1 MKSYLNTVENV
12 YNFGRLYPDRTG
24 KGRIRVFGGEET
36 YDLSKGFPAV
46 TTRKL
51 FLRMV
56 VKELCGF
63 IHGSNRVEDLGSN
76 FWSKWSP
83 TEDDVEI
90 ELERIREDAKVAANE
105 EMSKM
110 FADERSV
117 QALRN
122 YLMKGVGTIGPMY
135 GVLWRR
141 FPRVQATVPDW
152 FKSIE
157 DIPSDVLPQIQ
168 TDFMRQVL
176 LSQGAVINDEET
188 FKRFAIGEYFKTYD
202 QLNMVYL
209 NLKRNPFSSRHRVT
223 AFHPDMIGSENITPK
238 QNVLTG
244 QAALAPCF
252 HPDTLVAIPGGY
264 ICIDLLKE
272 GDMVISGTGIPRRI
286 DQKWETWFEGEL
298 ISIQVRY
305 NNQPILATSN
315 HPFLVKD
322 AGWVEAKDLKVGDL
336 VAIPK
341 TKAVKDHTFTYEL
354 KNSQGGHK
362 SFSHDLTTDD
372 YFTLGYFVG
381 NGWANFKDKTVNFA
395 VPDKKKDYI
404 VEKLRKTIKVAPQPK
419 DSPNVQK
426 YRTHSHK
433 WVNLFKEFGQGAVNK
448 TLPEWIFESSDESK
462 KAFLDGIFES
472 DGCIVDDVVNIT
484 TTSVRLALGLQR
496 LYLTLGVVVGVNKQI
511 RKPFHVIQGRVVRQH
526 DTFLVRLPKTE
537 NMSGV
542 FVEEDKAWVPIR
554 TLEKTPYA
562 GYVYNL
568 DVEEEHTYTANNI
581 VNHNCHTF
589 YQFMVTEKMVDGEIK
604 LALNCMFYMSS
615 SDVMVGRPYN
625 ICQYALLTMIMA
637 HCLDYVPGELKIVS
651 CDTHIYTDHEEG
663 AEKQMGR
670 EPMPLAQLVLPADKK
685 DLFAFT
691 PDDIQIT
698 GYESHPS
705 ILFDV
710 AV

>member
-1 MKSYLNTVENV
+1 MKQYLKTVEDV

-51 FLRMV
+51 FLRML

-63 IHGSNRVEDLGSN
+63 IHGSNLVADLGSN

-90 ELERIREDAKVAANE
+90 ELDRIREDAKVAANE

-152 FKSIE
+152 FKGIE
-157 DIPSDVLPQIQ
+157 DIPSDVLPVLK

-176 LSQGAVINDEET
+176 LSQGSVVNDEET

-223 AFHPDMIGSENITPK
+223 AFHPDMIGSESITPK

-244 QAALAPCF
+244 QAALAPC
-252 HPDTLVAIPGGY
+252 
-264 ICIDLLKE
+264 
-272 GDMVISGTGIPRRI
+272 
-286 DQKWETWFEGEL
+286 
-298 ISIQVRY
+298 
-305 NNQPILATSN
+305 
-315 HPFLVKD
+315 
-322 AGWVEAKDLKVGDL
+322 
-336 VAIPK
+336 
-341 TKAVKDHTFTYEL
+341 
-354 KNSQGGHK
+354 
-362 SFSHDLTTDD
+362 
-372 YFTLGYFVG
+372 
-381 NGWANFKDKTVNFA
+381 
-395 VPDKKKDYI
+395 
-404 VEKLRKTIKVAPQPK
+404 
-419 DSPNVQK
+419 
-426 YRTHSHK
+426 
-433 WVNLFKEFGQGAVNK
+433 
-448 TLPEWIFESSDESK
+448 
-462 KAFLDGIFES
+462 
-472 DGCIVDDVVNIT
+472 
-484 TTSVRLALGLQR
+484 
-496 LYLTLGVVVGVNKQI
+496 
-511 RKPFHVIQGRVVRQH
+511 
-526 DTFLVRLPKTE
+526 
-537 NMSGV
+537 
-542 FVEEDKAWVPIR
+542 
-554 TLEKTPYA
+554 
-562 GYVYNL
+562 
-568 DVEEEHTYTANNI
+568 
-581 VNHNCHTF
+581 HTF
-589 YQFMVTEKMVDGEIK
+589 YQFMVTEKVVDGEIK

-637 HCLDYVPGELKIVS
+637 HCLDYLPGELKIVS
-651 CDTHIYTDHEEG
+651 CDTHIYANHKEG
-663 AEKQMGR
+663 AEEQLTR
-670 EPMPLAQLVLPADKK
+670 EPLPLAQLVLPADKK

-691 PDDIQIT
+691 PDDIQIVE
-698 GYESHPS
+698 YEPHPA
-705 ILFDV
+705 ILLDV